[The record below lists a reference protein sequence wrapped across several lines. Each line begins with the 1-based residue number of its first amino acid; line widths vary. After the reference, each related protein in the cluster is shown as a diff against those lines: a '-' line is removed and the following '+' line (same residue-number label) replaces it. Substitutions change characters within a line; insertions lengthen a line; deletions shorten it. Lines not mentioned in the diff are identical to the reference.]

1 MGGYGLAEAD
11 DMRSSCNIE
20 TPAIYTS
27 LLEFI
32 HKSSQ
37 NKKGLQQYKEIEFAS
52 FIFQVHAWKCLKPI
66 MKAP

>member
-27 LLEFI
+27 LLAFI
-32 HKSSQ
+32 HKSFQ
-37 NKKGLQQYKEIEFAS
+37 NKKGLQQHRKKEFHHLFA
-52 FIFQVHAWKCLKPI
+52 
-66 MKAP
+66 